1 MFETKCP
8 RCMKTEIK
16 KFRIYKIKNGQERT
30 IFQCNHCGTNFSET
44 CNTALAG
51 LRNPISLIGTVLLSI
66 TEGTGINAAT
76 RIFNVSKNSIYRW
89 QKRLGDLK
97 ETLMLFALAN
107 QFIQQVIEGDEL
119 YTKVDK
125 NHPQDQSAGWTI
137 VLMDRATRF
146 IWDMQCGRKDR
157 EMFQKAITCLS
168 KVLDQAE
175 ELTLLTDG
183 ERRYGNLLFEICS
196 EVVKT
201 GKRGRPRK
209 TLPKGVK
216 VRIKNKGSQ
225 SHKKGRKRQKYQDP
239 QPEHPETIQNIEN
252 KEIHANHLEAFNAS
266 LRRLC
271 AAYRRRTNTYAK
283 KENRLQE
290 RLDLIWIFHN
300 FTKIHFTTRQVPAVA
315 LGIMKQGIK
324 VENLFYIQK
333 IG

>member
-1 MFETKCP
+1 
-8 RCMKTEIK
+8 MKTEIK

-51 LRNPISLIGTVLLSI
+51 LRNPLSLIVTVLLSI

-125 NHPQDQSAGWTI
+125 NHPQDQSAGWTV

-146 IWDMQCGRKDR
+146 IWDMQCGRKNR
-157 EMFQKAITCLS
+157 KMFKKAIDCLS

-225 SHKKGRKRQKYQDP
+225 SHKRGRKRQKYQDP

-266 LRRLC
+266 LRRRC

-324 VENLFYIQK
+324 EENLFYIQK

>member
-8 RCMKTEIK
+8 YCMDTEIK
-16 KFRIYKIKNGQERT
+16 KFRTYRTKNGPERT
-30 IFQCNHCGTNFSET
+30 IFLCNQCGTNFSET

-51 LRNPISLIGTVLLSI
+51 LRSPISLIIQVLLSI
-66 TEGTGINAAT
+66 TEGIGINAAT
-76 RIFNVSKNSIYRW
+76 RVFNVSKNSIYRW

-97 ETLMLFALAN
+97 PTLLLFALAN
-107 QFIQQVIEGDEL
+107 QFLQQVIEGDEL
-119 YTKVDK
+119 YTKIDK
-125 NHPQDQSAGWTI
+125 NHPQEQSAGWTI
-137 VLMDRATRF
+137 VLMDRASRF
-146 IWDMQCGRKDR
+146 IWDMQCGRKNR
-157 EMFQKAITCLS
+157 KMFKKAIGRLS
-168 KVLDQAE
+168 EVLDQTDD
-175 ELTLLTDG
+175 LTLLTDG
-183 ERRYGNLLFEICS
+183 ERRYGNFLFEICN

-225 SHKKGRKRQKYQDP
+225 SHKKGRKRQKYQAP
-239 QPEHPETIQNIEN
+239 KPEHPETTQDIEN

-266 LRRLC
+266 LRRRC

-300 FTKIHFTTRQVPAVA
+300 FSKIHFTTRQVPAVA

-324 VENLFYIQK
+324 VESLFCIQK
-333 IG
+333 IM